1 VPQDL
6 SFGLPI
12 LILCR
17 RLFTLKYW
25 QARVSRILGTLS
37 AMDAHMLDTLIHVSV
52 MRITEGIDWQAL
64 QCLSHSSTR
73 FMRLYERVKPALL
86 SKLMLDAT
94 RARVWLIKH
103 ATQIGFARRVL
114 KRKPWLTRWHYKY
127 GCHARWTYRYIRWP
141 KDTHFQVTFWQI
153 EHQIHAKQARAR
165 DTRLGRRHA

>member
-1 VPQDL
+1 
-6 SFGLPI
+6 
-12 LILCR
+12 
-17 RLFTLKYW
+17 
-25 QARVSRILGTLS
+25 
-37 AMDAHMLDTLIHVSV
+37 MHDTLIHVSV

-64 QCLSHSSTR
+64 QCLSHSSTL
-73 FMRLYERVKPALL
+73 FVRLFSRVKPALL

-103 ATQIGFARRVL
+103 ATQIGFARRVM

-127 GCHARWTYRYIRWP
+127 GCHARRTYRYIRWP